1 MLTRETPPP
10 PLPDTERGEGGRG
23 DWVNLAERIP
33 LKRVVLWLTLLICF
47 PALSGCGKI
56 PFLGK
61 KGPKGM
67 DADEVL
73 MQALQDKNP
82 MVRRDAV
89 RLLGEMI
96 DTPENQMK
104 SARALGIALKDR
116 DEEIRLEAVKTLGN
130 IDPLYS
136 NRYLKEALNDR
147 SIKVR
152 MLVVQVMK
160 QMNERRIAE
169 AKQKELE
176 QAKEKEKEKEKQA
189 APASENPLLVPT
201 SPPPGQEGQ

>member
-1 MLTRETPPP
+1 MRLRFV
-10 PLPDTERGEGGRG
+10 
-23 DWVNLAERIP
+23 WVLLLA
-33 LKRVVLWLTLLICF
+33 LL

-56 PFLGK
+56 PFIGK
-61 KGPKGM
+61 KGSKGM

-104 SARALGIALKDR
+104 SARALGIALKDK

-130 IDPLYS
+130 IDALYS

-152 MLVVQVMK
+152 VLVIQVMK
-160 QMNERRIAE
+160 QMNEKRVAE
-169 AKQKELE
+169 AKQKEMEL
-176 QAKEKEKEKEKQA
+176 AKEKEKEKEKTQTPENSLL
-189 APASENPLLVPT
+189 APPP
-201 SPPPGQEGQ
+201 PPPGQGGQ